1 VNDMWFAILRFFRKI
16 GYLFHRDAW
25 ERELS
30 EEMAFHADFKF
41 RQVRETGLSEAEASV
56 QSRRQMGNVI
66 LAAEES
72 ADVRSFMSLE
82 RLLQD
87 VRYAL
92 RLLVR
97 NPLFSLVAVLS
108 LALGI
113 GGNTAVYTMVN
124 ALLVKPLPFAEPDRL
139 VRITESYP
147 KALLVYFQQH
157 SRTMDV
163 AAISS
168 GVEVNITG
176 QGPAFR
182 ITASSVSANLFS
194 LIGAPVMLGRGLNPG
209 EDQPGR
215 DRVAILS
222 YDLWT
227 SRFNSDP
234 TVFGRMI
241 TVNGIQ
247 RRIIGVMPSGFA
259 LPSARTQ
266 LWYPWVVNPTE
277 VVDYW
282 ASEFVPLIGRLHPGS
297 TIEQAKNEV
306 RGLAGSVWTMFPWPM
321 PRRWNANSTVIP
333 LQTDMAG
340 DSRGRVLMLLCAVGA
355 VLVIACANVA
365 GLLMARAGARRK
377 EIAVRAAMG
386 AGRYR
391 IVRQLLTECVVLAG
405 AAGVVGLAL
414 GASAL
419 RLFGAVVSP
428 DVATASRIQ
437 VDWHVAAFTASL
449 SILAGLSFGFAP
461 ALSASRLSVIDAIK
475 TGTQRSATGASIRF
489 RSWLIGGEIA
499 LTLVLVVGASVLIQ
513 SLYKLAST
521 NPGFHAQHIV
531 AIKISPDRTFCSLPS
546 ACIAFYDRMLAQA
559 RQVPG
564 VVDVALA
571 NTVPLDGKL
580 SSTPV
585 DVEDHPRTAEFP
597 SPMFWAGDVNP
608 GYLSFMSI
616 PLLAGRAFTAAD
628 TRESEPV
635 VLITASTARRFWPGQ
650 NAIGKHIRLVAEPRW
665 RTIVGIVADI
675 HQFSLTDRTPGGIT
689 GAMYMPYA
697 QGSDG
702 SQDLPPVMNLMARTA
717 SHMPQATDEIY
728 RVASGMNPNIPVAK
742 PVYLEEQVTGSV
754 SKLRSTTWL
763 FLSFAAAALALA
775 AIGVYGLVS
784 YSVTQ
789 RTYEIGLR
797 MAIGADSGSIIHMIV
812 GRSLRVAL
820 LGLAAGLIGAFI
832 LIRALPA
839 LMVDVAPADVRIYSG
854 VALFLLC
861 VTAAASFVPAWQASR
876 IDPVRALRVE

>member
-1 VNDMWFAILRFFRKI
+1 MWQTISRFFRKLK
-16 GYLFHRDAW
+16 YQLHRNTW
-25 ERELS
+25 QRELN
-30 EEMAFHADFKF
+30 EELAFHAEFKF
-41 RQVRETGLSEAEASV
+41 RQFRDAGLNATEAGA
-56 QSRRQMGNVI
+56 QARRQMGNVT

-87 VRYAL
+87 IRYAL
-92 RLLVR
+92 RLLAK
-97 NPLFSLVAVLS
+97 NPTFSLVAVLS

-113 GGNTAVYTMVN
+113 GGNTAVFTMLN

-139 VRITESYP
+139 VRITNSYP

-168 GVEVNITG
+168 GAEVNITG

-194 LIGAPVMLGRGLNPG
+194 LIGAPVMLGRGLYPG

-215 DRVAILS
+215 DHVAILS
-222 YDLWT
+222 YDLWA

-241 TVNGIQ
+241 TVNGIP
-247 RRIIGVMPSGFA
+247 RRIIGVMPAGFA

-266 LWYPWVVNPTE
+266 LWYPWVVNPTA

-282 ASEFVPLIGRLHPGS
+282 SSEFVPLIGRLHPGAS
-297 TIEQAKNEV
+297 IEQAKNEV
-306 RGLAGSVWTMFPWPM
+306 RGLAAGVWTMFPWPM
-321 PRRWNANSTVIP
+321 PRHWNGDSTAIP
-333 LQTDMAG
+333 LQIDLAG

-365 GLLMARAGARRK
+365 GLLMARAGTRRK

-386 AGRYR
+386 AGRFR
-391 IVRQLLTECVVLAG
+391 IVRQLLTECIVLAG

-414 GASAL
+414 GAWAL
-419 RLFGAVVSP
+419 RLFGTVVSP
-428 DVATASRIQ
+428 DLATASRIEM
-437 VDWHVAAFTASL
+437 DWRVAAFTAALSL
-449 SILAGLSFGFAP
+449 LAGLSFGIAP
-461 ALSASRLSVIDAIK
+461 ALSASRLSVIEAIK
-475 TGTQRSATGASIRF
+475 TGTQRTATGASIRF
-489 RSWLIGGEIA
+489 RSWLIGAEIA
-499 LTLVLVVGASVLIQ
+499 LTLVLVVGASAMIR
-513 SLYKLAST
+513 SLYKLTST
-521 NPGFHAQHIV
+521 NPGFQPQHVV
-531 AIKISPDRTFCSLPS
+531 AVKISPDRTFCSVPAS
-546 ACIAFYDRMLAQA
+546 CIAFYDRMLVQA
-559 RQVPG
+559 RAVPG
-564 VVDVALA
+564 VLDAVIA

-597 SPMFWAGDVNP
+597 SPMFWAGDVSP
-608 GYLSFMSI
+608 GYLNFMGV
-616 PLLAGRAFTAAD
+616 PLVAGRAFTAAD

-635 VLITASTARRFWPGQ
+635 VLITASTAKRFWPGK
-650 NAIGKHIRLVAEPRW
+650 NAIGKHVRLVAEPRW
-665 RTIVGIVADI
+665 RTIVGVVADV

-702 SQDLPPVMNLMARTA
+702 NQDLPPVMNLMVRTA
-717 SHMPQATDEIY
+717 SHMPQAADEVY
-728 RVASGMNPNIPVAK
+728 RVAASMNPNIPVGK

-763 FLSFAAAALALA
+763 FLSFAFAALALA

-797 MAIGADSGSIIHMIV
+797 MAIGASGGSIVRLIV
-812 GRSLRVAL
+812 ARSLRIAVI
-820 LGLAAGLIGAFI
+820 GLATGLIGAYVI
-832 LIRALPA
+832 VRALPS
-839 LMVDVAPADVRIYSG
+839 LMVDVAPAGLAINLG
-854 VALFLLC
+854 VSAFLLA
-861 VTAAASFVPAWQASR
+861 VTAIASFVPAWQAAR
-876 IDPVRALRVE
+876 IDPVKALRVE